1 MRGYRWLGLVLA
13 CGLVSCAKA
22 PNHPPVYPVEGRVLY
37 EGKPAP
43 GAVVILHSPTEEPA
57 KASRPH
63 ARADANGD
71 FQLTTY
77 RTGDGVPAGTYVVT
91 LEWKQAGDHPEQ
103 GAELLPSAYTDP
115 NTSKLRATVI
125 PGPNEPLVLQLT
137 ARP

>member
-1 MRGYRWLGLVLA
+1 MRDCPGLGVLLA
-13 CGLVSCAKA
+13 FSLVSCAKA
-22 PNHPPVYPVEGRVLY
+22 PNHPPVYPVKGRVLY

-43 GAVVILHSPTEEPA
+43 GAVVILHPSTDEPA

-63 ARADANGD
+63 ARADANGE
-71 FQLTTY
+71 FELTTY
-77 RTGDGVPAGTYVVT
+77 RTGDGAPAGTYVVT

-103 GAELLPSAYTDP
+103 GAELLPPGYGDP
-115 NTSKLRATVI
+115 STSKLRATVT